1 MNNKKN
7 IDRLFQEK
15 FRDFEANPSEDSW
28 NNIEAKLDEKKRKRV
43 IPFWW
48 KFSGVA
54 AVFLIGILIGNQVLK
69 DDIAP
74 INPIVI
80 EDNSTQ
86 TKGKKTNGIIEN
98 DDPNKVD
105 SKRNTISD
113 EAISNQEKSNG
124 VMPKSARTGD
134 AIVNKSTTNEQNH
147 AEKIK
152 SSTNSA
158 PSNSAIVQ
166 GKSKKNRSSINK
178 LSSEKNET
186 LVNETLKK
194 EELQL
199 AVNKEKSNPFA
210 NDTQAKG
217 ELSEAKPLAQTNKND
232 KDKSNNTNPLLINKE
247 LNLEGLK
254 GNDNSKI
261 ALKEIENKI
270 NDTAKNNSIAKNEL
284 EELLTKKEDKLQQ
297 EAKLNRWQI
306 TSNVAPIFLGSASNG
321 SPIDS
326 TLVNNSKSYN
336 TGVGFGIGVSYAV
349 SKKLTV
355 RTGLN
360 KFNMSY
366 NTNDI
371 IYFAGIESRTLKHI
385 NATPESSMIQVHS
398 AATSNTNAV
407 TSESELLPF
416 EDSFANKNKGYI
428 NQEMGYLEM
437 PVEMTY
443 ALLDKK
449 FGIKIIGGFSTL
461 FLQDNAVN
469 VVSENR
475 STFLGE
481 ANNLNNIH
489 FSTNFGIGLK
499 YGFMKSFEFNVE
511 PTFKYQLNTFSSD
524 AGNFKPYLFGI
535 YSGISYKF

>member
-1 MNNKKN
+1 
-7 IDRLFQEK
+7 
-15 FRDFEANPSEDSW
+15 
-28 NNIEAKLDEKKRKRV
+28 V
-43 IPFWW
+43 
-48 KFSGVA
+48 
-54 AVFLIGILIGNQVLK
+54 
-69 DDIAP
+69 
-74 INPIVI
+74 
-80 EDNSTQ
+80 
-86 TKGKKTNGIIEN
+86 
-98 DDPNKVD
+98 
-105 SKRNTISD
+105 
-113 EAISNQEKSNG
+113 
-124 VMPKSARTGD
+124 
-134 AIVNKSTTNEQNH
+134 
-147 AEKIK
+147 
-152 SSTNSA
+152 
-158 PSNSAIVQ
+158 
-166 GKSKKNRSSINK
+166 
-178 LSSEKNET
+178 
-186 LVNETLKK
+186 
-194 EELQL
+194 
-199 AVNKEKSNPFA
+199 
-210 NDTQAKG
+210 
-217 ELSEAKPLAQTNKND
+217 
-232 KDKSNNTNPLLINKE
+232 
-247 LNLEGLK
+247 
-254 GNDNSKI
+254 NDNSKI

-297 EAKLNRWQI
+297 EAKLIRWQI

-398 AATSNTNAV
+398 TATINTNAV